1 MPQTTPS
8 NPSLSNK
15 ITFDSIRADMRELG
29 AQAGQGVDTQVK
41 ALLRAVEGSYHAALD
56 LSPNKHGTEIDDATL
71 LAEDYV
77 KARNGSVVFDAKAP
91 NQRKLVSTIR
101 TSIKLGSWTKGGNG
115 EPIATVQNLMTM
127 RNNLKKIPAE
137 ATKLNDA
144 ANTLLNYAR
153 TQLKRD
159 TLIED
164 DELKTFCYKK
174 PQEFATAEDII
185 ERCAKQLE
193 SLANGKAAHGTAQNN
208 GKNVT
213 DAARALRKELA
224 AIATARG
231 QSGAPQVGR
240 ATQARQGTQPAA
252 TPPLVPA
259 TSP

>member
-1 MPQTTPS
+1 
-8 NPSLSNK
+8 
-15 ITFDSIRADMRELG
+15 MRDLG
-29 AQAGQGVDTQVK
+29 MQAGQGADTQVK

-56 LSPNKHGTEIDDATL
+56 LSKNKHGDDIDDATV
-71 LAEDYV
+71 LAEDYF
-77 KARNGSVVFDAKAP
+77 KARNSAVVFDAKSP

-101 TSIKLGSWTKGGNG
+101 TSIKLGSYTKGGTG

-127 RNNLKKIPAE
+127 CANLRKIPGE
-137 ATKLNDA
+137 VKKLNDP

-153 TQLKRD
+153 VQLWRD

-208 GKNVT
+208 GNNVT

-240 ATQARQGTQPAA
+240 ATQARSTPVPQPADA
-252 TPPLVPA
+252 TTP
-259 TSP
+259 

>member
-1 MPQTTPS
+1 MPQT
-8 NPSLSNK
+8 NPAPTLSNK
-15 ITFDSIRADMRELG
+15 ITFDNIRADMRELG
-29 AQAGQGVDTQVK
+29 AQAGQGQDTQIK
-41 ALLRAVEGSYHAALD
+41 ALLRAVEGGYHNALD
-56 LSPNKHGTEIDDATL
+56 LTKDKHGPDIDDATL

-77 KARNGSVVFDAKAP
+77 KARNGSVVFDAKDP
-91 NQRKLVSTIR
+91 NQRKLVSTVR
-101 TSIKLGSWTKGGNG
+101 TSIKLGSWPKGGNG

-137 ATKLNDA
+137 AKKLNDA

-164 DELKTFCYKK
+164 DELKGFCYKK
-174 PQEFATAEDII
+174 PQELASAEDII

-224 AIATARG
+224 SIATARG

-240 ATQARQGTQPAA
+240 ATQARGQAAQASPQPADA
-252 TPPLVPA
+252 TTP
-259 TSP
+259 

>member
-1 MPQTTPS
+1 MPQTTPTA
-8 NPSLSNK
+8 PTLQNK
-15 ITFDSIRADMRELG
+15 ITFDAIRADMRELG
-29 AQAGQGVDTQVK
+29 AQAGQGQDTQIK
-41 ALLRAVEGSYHAALD
+41 ALLRAVEGGYHSALD
-56 LSPNKHGTEIDDATL
+56 LTKDKHGPDIDDATL

-77 KARNGSVVFDAKAP
+77 KARNGSVVFDAKDP
-91 NQRKLVSTIR
+91 NQRKLVSTVR
-101 TSIKLGSWTKGGNG
+101 TSIKLGGWTKGGNG
-115 EPIATVQNLMTM
+115 EPLATVQNLMTI
-127 RNNLKKIPAE
+127 RQNLRKVPAE
-137 ATKLNDA
+137 AKKLNDA

-159 TLIED
+159 ALIED
-164 DELKTFCYKK
+164 DELRTFCYKK

-213 DAARALRKELA
+213 DAARSLRKELA

-240 ATQARQGTQPAA
+240 ATQARQPAA
-252 TPPLVPA
+252 TPPLAPA

>member
-1 MPQTTPS
+1 MPQNTPS
-8 NPSLSNK
+8 TSPTLQNK
-15 ITFDSIRADMRELG
+15 ITFDAIRADMRELG
-29 AQAGQGVDTQVK
+29 AQAGQGKDTQIK
-41 ALLRAVEGSYHAALD
+41 ALLRAVEGGYHSALD
-56 LSPNKHGTEIDDATL
+56 LASNKHGADIDDATL

-77 KARNGSVVFDAKAP
+77 KAQNGSVIFDAKAA

-101 TSIKLGSWTKGGNG
+101 TSIKLGSWPKGGNG

-127 RNNLKKIPAE
+127 RNNLRKVPAE
-137 ATKLNDA
+137 AKKLNDA

-164 DELKTFCYKK
+164 DELKSFCYKK
-174 PQEFATAEDII
+174 PQEFASAEDII

-193 SLANGKAAHGTAQNN
+193 ALVSGKAAHNTAQNN

-213 DAARALRKELA
+213 DAARSLRKELA

-231 QSGAPQVGR
+231 QQGAPQTGR
-240 ATQARQGTQPAA
+240 APQARQQAPQPA
-252 TPPLVPA
+252 PQPA
-259 TSP
+259 TTP